1 MCVCVCVCV
10 CAAVCVAVY
19 GCVCVCVSV
28 SVCCFQINFALKFIG
43 CRRDRERG
51 REEIRE
57 R

>member
-1 MCVCVCVCV
+1 MCVCVCV

-51 REEIRE
+51 REEIKE